1 MTEEMAL
8 EKARG
13 NLPMVRSDSLYFNVE
28 MFSHVQ
34 RVATM
39 FASSTMVPDH
49 FQKNI
54 PNCVIALN
62 LADRMVIDPFMLM
75 QNMYIV
81 HGNPGIEAKLAIA
94 LTNGC
99 GRFDPLQFKHINKG
113 EGDKWGCIAYAKD
126 LKSGKVLESVTVDIE
141 MAKGEGWYQKSG
153 SKWKTMPELMLE
165 YRSAMFFAR
174 VYCPEVLLGLKSR
187 EEIYDIVDLER
198 GQNGTYGSPEEA
210 KEPKE
215 KPNYAA
221 QELKDKLEAGDE
233 QVEGY
238 NKLGVVQV
246 RLEEKREQDRQP
258 TVDPL
263 TGEDLEED
271 EQPSEP
277 SLFDR
282 LNNARSQFRG
292 MATNKAEEVKKM
304 NEVEI
309 NTLTEKW
316 NRLVPGEP
324 DPFHDPEPEPQP
336 LDPPNV
342 EPPNEATA
350 RLKFIGQMRNY
361 LEKDKTK
368 YRAVMDKLGFESLND
383 VKPKDEDVVLGF
395 MAEEFKSFVRAECED
410 SHIDISSVDK

>member
-1 MTEEMAL
+1 MAL
-8 EKARG
+8 EKAG
-13 NLPMVRSDSLYFNVE
+13 ENLPMVRSDSLYFNVE

-210 KEPKE
+210 KESKE

-221 QELKDKLEAGDE
+221 QELKDKLEAGDKGI
-233 QVEGY
+233 EGY
-238 NKLGVVQV
+238 RHTPEQADKLIDKIRTGQAE
-246 RLEEKREQDRQP
+246 LEAKREQ
-258 TVDPL
+258 
-263 TGEDLEED
+263 D

-282 LNNARSQFRG
+282 LNNARSQFKG
-292 MATNKAEEVKKM
+292 MAINKAEEVKKM
-304 NEVEI
+304 PAEEQSTLSDKWLRLCPDDPIPWAPVTKTEEPAIEI
-309 NTLTEKW
+309 PPFEQEPKYDANG
-316 NRLVPGEP
+316 RLE
-324 DPFHDPEPEPQP
+324 
-336 LDPPNV
+336 
-342 EPPNEATA
+342 
-350 RLKFIGQMRNY
+350 FISQMR
-361 LEKDKTK
+361 K
-368 YRAVMDKLGFESLND
+368 YKAQNDDIYARVLMDND
-383 VKPKDEDVVLGF
+383 WANMNSVKPGDEKVALGF